1 LTRRR
6 PPPTGGTGGFSARTR
21 AEALARFQA
30 DTFDIAIIGGGIT
43 GAGIAR
49 DAAQRGLAVALME
62 KGDFASGTS
71 SKSSRMI
78 HGGLR
83 YLRQRQVHLV
93 RESLVERGVLLR
105 LAPHLVHPMPFV
117 LPVYGTSANRRLIL
131 RAGLTAYDLL
141 AGRRRLQRHRALS
154 RDTLER
160 TEPSIRGDGLQGG
173 FRYFDC
179 LVNDARLTL
188 ATVRSAD
195 RDHAAVAN
203 HVEATGV
210 LSEGGRVTGIH
221 FTDRLGGVSGTLR
234 AHVVVAAAGPWT
246 DQIRAL
252 AGAPPML
259 RPTKGIHVVV
269 ERPRLPLSSAVAFF
283 FHDRVLFAVPY
294 GDYSYIGTTDT
305 DYPGDPGQAR
315 TETDDVAYVIE
326 AANSAF
332 TVDLSPD
339 DVLST
344 WVGVRPLVY
353 EEGTPSDVGRDY
365 EIKVG
370 PEGFITIAGG
380 KLTTYRAMAEDL
392 VNRVLQQEASRLGG
406 AKPPCRTAS
415 TALPGGDL
423 DRFERYREATATA
436 LQEAWDLSRP
446 TAYHLLDTYGTEYLR
461 VLAYALH
468 SPELLQPL
476 APDMP
481 VLAAEAVY
489 AVEEEMALT
498 LEDFMA
504 RRTDLMLFE
513 PQHGL
518 EAAGRAADLMG
529 EALGWGRRQRREQVE
544 RYRQAVAGMTAFR
557 TEGEQPAS
565 LAGRRTAGAAS

>member
-1 LTRRR
+1 LTTRRPR
-6 PPPTGGTGGFSARTR
+6 PPTGGFSPRTR

-49 DAAQRGLAVALME
+49 DAAQRGLAVALLE

-71 SKSSRMI
+71 SKSSRMA

-83 YLRQRQVHLV
+83 YLAKRHVHLV

-105 LAPHLVHPMPFV
+105 LAPHLVHPMPYI
-117 LPVYGTSANRRLIL
+117 LPVYEGGPNKRFVL

-141 AGRRRLQRHRALS
+141 AGRRRLQRHRGLP
-154 RDTLER
+154 RQTLER
-160 TEPSIRGDGLQGG
+160 TEPTVRTDGLQGG

-179 LVNDARLTL
+179 VVNDARLTL
-188 ATVRSAD
+188 ATVRSAA
-195 RDHAAVAN
+195 RDHAAVASYT
-203 HVEATGV
+203 EATDV
-210 LSEGGRVTGIH
+210 LNEGGRVTGVH
-221 FTDRLGGVSGTLR
+221 FTDRLSGTTGTLR

-246 DQIRAL
+246 DQVRAL
-252 AGAPPML
+252 AGAQRIL

-269 ERPRLPLSSAVAFF
+269 GHARLPLSNAVAFAF
-283 FHDRVLFAVPY
+283 GDRMMFAVPY
-294 GDYSYIGTTDT
+294 GDYTYIGTTDT

-315 TETDDVAYVIE
+315 AETGDVAYVTE
-326 AANSAF
+326 ATNSAF
-332 TVDLSPD
+332 TVGLSPD

-344 WVGVRPLVY
+344 WAGVRPLVY

-365 EIKVG
+365 DIQVG
-370 PEGFITIAGG
+370 PEGFVTIAGG

-392 VNRVLQQEASRLGG
+392 VNTVVRQEARRLGG
-406 AKPPCRTAS
+406 ARPPCRTAS
-415 TALPGGDL
+415 TTLPGGDL
-423 DRFERYREATATA
+423 DRFERYRQAAAAA
-436 LQEAWDLSRP
+436 LEESWGLSRQ
-446 TAYHLLDTYGTEYLR
+446 AALHLPDTYGTEYLK
-461 VLAYALH
+461 VLAYARH
-468 SPELLQPL
+468 SPDLLQPL
-476 APDMP
+476 APDVP
-481 VLAAEAVY
+481 VLAAEAIY

-504 RRTDLMLFE
+504 RRTELMLFE

-529 EALGWGRRQRREQVE
+529 EALGWDRHQRNEEME
-544 RYRQAVAGMTAFR
+544 RYRQAVAAMTAFR
-557 TEGEQPAS
+557 TAGEQPA
-565 LAGRRTAGAAS
+565 AGAAS

>member
-1 LTRRR
+1 MTTKR
-6 PPPTGGTGGFSARTR
+6 PTPPTGGFSPRTR

-49 DAAQRGLAVALME
+49 DAAQRGLAVALLE

-71 SKSSRMI
+71 SKSSRMA

-83 YLRQRQVHLV
+83 YLAKRHVHLV

-105 LAPHLVHPMPFV
+105 LAPHLVHPLPYI
-117 LPVYGTSANRRLIL
+117 LPVYEGGPNKRFVL

-141 AGRRRLQRHRALS
+141 AGRRRLQRHRGLS
-154 RDTLER
+154 RQALER
-160 TEPSIRGDGLQGG
+160 TEPTVRTDGLQGG

-179 LVNDARLTL
+179 VVNDARLTL
-188 ATVRSAD
+188 ATVRSAA
-195 RDHAAVAN
+195 RDHAAVASYT
-203 HVEATGV
+203 EATDV
-210 LSEGGRVTGIH
+210 LSEGGRVTGVH
-221 FTDRLGGVSGTLR
+221 FTDRLSGTTGTLR

-246 DQIRAL
+246 DQVRAL
-252 AGAPPML
+252 AGAQRIL

-269 ERPRLPLSSAVAFF
+269 GHARLPLSNAVAFAF
-283 FHDRVLFAVPY
+283 GDRMMFAVPY
-294 GDYSYIGTTDT
+294 GDYTYIGTTDT

-315 TETDDVAYVIE
+315 AETDDVAYVTE
-326 AANSAF
+326 ATNSAF
-332 TVDLSPD
+332 TVGLSPD

-344 WVGVRPLVY
+344 WAGVRPLVY

-365 EIKVG
+365 EIQVG

-392 VNRVLQQEASRLGG
+392 VNTVVRQEARRLGG
-406 AKPPCRTAS
+406 ARPPCRTAS
-415 TALPGGDL
+415 TTLPGGDL
-423 DRFERYREATATA
+423 DRFERYRQAAAAA
-436 LQEAWDLSRP
+436 LEESWGLSRQ
-446 TAYHLLDTYGTEYLR
+446 AALHLPDTYGTEYLK
-461 VLAYALH
+461 VLAYARH
-468 SPELLQPL
+468 SPDLLQPL
-476 APDMP
+476 APDVP
-481 VLAAEAVY
+481 VLAAEAIY

-518 EAAGRAADLMG
+518 EAAGRTADLMG
-529 EALGWGRRQRREQVE
+529 EALGWDRHQRNEEME
-544 RYRQAVAGMTAFR
+544 RYRQAVAAMTAFR
-557 TEGEQPAS
+557 TAGEQPA
-565 LAGRRTAGAAS
+565 AGAAS

>member
-1 LTRRR
+1 LTTRRPR
-6 PPPTGGTGGFSARTR
+6 PPTGGFSPRTR

-49 DAAQRGLAVALME
+49 DAAQRGLAVALLE
-62 KGDFASGTS
+62 KGDFACGTS
-71 SKSSRMI
+71 SKSSRMA

-83 YLRQRQVHLV
+83 YLAQRHVHLV

-105 LAPHLVHPMPFV
+105 LAPHLVHPMPYL
-117 LPVYGTSANRRLIL
+117 LPVYEGGANTRLVL
-131 RAGLTAYDLL
+131 RVGLTAYDLL
-141 AGRRRLQRHRALS
+141 AGRRRLQRHRGLS
-154 RDTLER
+154 REALER
-160 TEPSIRGDGLQGG
+160 TEPTVRTDGLQGG

-188 ATVRSAD
+188 AIVRSAA
-195 RDHAAVAN
+195 RDHAAVASYT
-203 HVEATGV
+203 EATDV
-210 LSEGGRVTGIH
+210 LSEGGRVTGVH
-221 FTDRLGGVSGTLR
+221 FTDRLSGATGTLR

-246 DQIRAL
+246 DQVRAL
-252 AGAPPML
+252 AGAQRIL

-269 ERPRLPLSSAVAFF
+269 GHDRLPLSNAVAFAF
-283 FHDRVLFAVPY
+283 GDRMMFAAPH
-294 GDYSYIGTTDT
+294 GDYTYIGTTDT
-305 DYPGDPGQAR
+305 DYPGDPGQVRA
-315 TETDDVAYVIE
+315 ETDDVAYSIE

-332 TVDLSPD
+332 TVGLSPD

-344 WVGVRPLVY
+344 WAGVRPLVY

-365 EIKVG
+365 EIQVG
-370 PEGFITIAGG
+370 PEGFMTIAGG

-392 VNRVLQQEASRLGG
+392 VDTVVRQEARRLGG
-406 AKPPCRTAS
+406 ARPPCRTAS
-415 TALPGGDL
+415 TTLPGGDL
-423 DRFERYREATATA
+423 DRFERYRQAAAAA
-436 LQEAWDLSRP
+436 LEESWGLSRQ
-446 TAYHLLDTYGTEYLR
+446 AALHLPDTYGTEYLK
-461 VLAYALH
+461 VLAYARH
-468 SPELLQPL
+468 SPDLLQPL
-476 APDMP
+476 APDVP
-481 VLAAEAVY
+481 VLAAEAIY

-529 EALGWGRRQRREQVE
+529 EALGWDRHQRNEEME
-544 RYRQAVAGMTAFR
+544 RYRQAVAAMITFR
-557 TEGEQPAS
+557 TAREQPA
-565 LAGRRTAGAAS
+565 AGAAS

>member
-1 LTRRR
+1 MATKR
-6 PPPTGGTGGFSARTR
+6 PTPPTGGFSPRTR

-49 DAAQRGLAVALME
+49 DAAQRGLAVALLE

-71 SKSSRMI
+71 SKSSRMA

-83 YLRQRQVHLV
+83 YLAKRHVHLV

-105 LAPHLVHPMPFV
+105 LAPHLVHPLPYI
-117 LPVYGTSANRRLIL
+117 LPVYEGGPNKRFVL

-141 AGRRRLQRHRALS
+141 AGRRRLQRHRGLS
-154 RDTLER
+154 RQALER
-160 TEPSIRGDGLQGG
+160 TEPTVRTDGLQGG

-179 LVNDARLTL
+179 VVNDARLTL
-188 ATVRSAD
+188 ATVRSAA
-195 RDHAAVAN
+195 RDHAAVASYT
-203 HVEATGV
+203 EATDV
-210 LSEGGRVTGIH
+210 LSEGGRVTGVH
-221 FTDRLGGVSGTLR
+221 FTDRLSGTTGTLR

-246 DQIRAL
+246 DQVRAL
-252 AGAPPML
+252 AGAQRIL

-269 ERPRLPLSSAVAFF
+269 GHARLPLSNAVAFAF
-283 FHDRVLFAVPY
+283 GDRMMFAVPY
-294 GDYSYIGTTDT
+294 GDYTYIGTTDT

-315 TETDDVAYVIE
+315 AETDDVAYVTE
-326 AANSAF
+326 ATNSAF
-332 TVDLSPD
+332 TVGLSPD

-344 WVGVRPLVY
+344 WAGVRPLVY

-365 EIKVG
+365 EIQVG

-392 VNRVLQQEASRLGG
+392 VDTVVRQEARRLGG
-406 AKPPCRTAS
+406 ARPPCRTAS
-415 TALPGGDL
+415 TTLPGGDL
-423 DRFERYREATATA
+423 DRFERYRQAAAAA
-436 LQEAWDLSRP
+436 LEESWGLSRQ
-446 TAYHLLDTYGTEYLR
+446 AALHLPDTYGTEYLK
-461 VLAYALH
+461 VLAYARH
-468 SPELLQPL
+468 SPDLLQPL
-476 APDMP
+476 APDVP
-481 VLAAEAVY
+481 VLAAEAIY

-504 RRTDLMLFE
+504 RRTELMLFE

-529 EALGWGRRQRREQVE
+529 EALGWDRHQRNEEME
-544 RYRQAVAGMTAFR
+544 RYRQAVAAMTAFR
-557 TEGEQPAS
+557 TAGEQPA
-565 LAGRRTAGAAS
+565 AGAAS

>member
-1 LTRRR
+1 MRKR
-6 PPPTGGTGGFSARTR
+6 PPPPDGGFSARTR

-30 DTFDIAIIGGGIT
+30 DTFDIAVIGGGIT

-49 DAAQRGLAVALME
+49 DAAQRGLAVALLE

-83 YLRQRQVHLV
+83 YLRQGQVQLV
-93 RESLVERGVLLR
+93 RESLIERGVLLR

-117 LPVYGTSANRRLIL
+117 LPVYEGSANRRLVL

-154 RDTLER
+154 REALMHA
-160 TEPSIRGDGLQGG
+160 EPSIRGDGLEGG

-188 ATVRSAD
+188 ATVRSAA
-195 RDHAAVAN
+195 RYHAAVASY
-203 HVEATGV
+203 VEATGV
-210 LSEGGRVTGIH
+210 LSEGGRVTGVH
-221 FTDRLGGVSGTLR
+221 FTDSLGGVTGTVR

-252 AGAPPML
+252 AGASPIL
-259 RPTKGIHVVV
+259 RPTKGIHIVV
-269 ERPRLPLSSAVAFF
+269 ERSRLSLSSAVAFTVG
-283 FHDRVLFAVPY
+283 HRAAFAVPY
-294 GDYSYIGTTDT
+294 GDYTYIGTTDT
-305 DYPGDPGQAR
+305 DYSDDPGQAR
-315 TETDDVAYVIE
+315 AEIDDVAYVIE
-326 AANSAF
+326 VANSAF
-332 TVDLSPD
+332 TVNLSPD

-344 WVGVRPLVY
+344 WAGVRPLVT
-353 EEGTPSDVGRDY
+353 EEGAPSDVPRDY
-365 EIKVG
+365 EIQTG

-392 VNRVLQQEASRLGG
+392 VGRVLRQEAARLGG
-406 AKPPCRTAS
+406 ATPPCRTAS
-415 TALPGGDL
+415 TPLPGGDL
-423 DRFERYREATATA
+423 DRFERYRETTAAA
-436 LQEAWDLSRP
+436 LEEAWDLSRS
-446 TAYHLLDTYGTEYLR
+446 TAYHLLDTYGTEYLK
-461 VLAYALH
+461 VLAYARR
-468 SPELLQPL
+468 SPDLLRPL
-476 APDMP
+476 ALDVP

-498 LEDFMA
+498 LEDFMG
-504 RRTDLMLFE
+504 RRTELMLFE

-518 EAAGRAADLMG
+518 EAAGRAAAIMG
-529 EALGWGRRQRREQVE
+529 EALGWGRRKRHEQVE
-544 RYRQAVAGMTAFR
+544 RYRQAVAAMTAFR
-557 TEGEQPAS
+557 TEGERPA
-565 LAGRRTAGAAS
+565 AEAAS

>member
-1 LTRRR
+1 MTRRQAL
-6 PPPTGGTGGFSARTR
+6 PTGGFSARTR

-49 DAAQRGLAVALME
+49 DAAQRGLAVALLE

-83 YLRQRQVHLV
+83 YLRQRHVHLV

-105 LAPHLVHPMPFV
+105 LAPHLVHPMPYL
-117 LPVYGTSANRRLIL
+117 LPVYEGGANKRFVL

-141 AGRRRLQRHRALS
+141 AGRRRLQRHRSLS
-154 RDTLER
+154 REALER
-160 TEPSIRGDGLQGG
+160 AEPAIRTDGLQGG

-188 ATVRSAD
+188 ATARSAA
-195 RDHAAVAN
+195 RDHAAVASY
-203 HVEATGV
+203 VEATGV
-210 LSEGGRVTGIH
+210 LSEGGRVTGVH
-221 FTDRLGGVSGTLR
+221 FTDRLSGSTGTLR

-246 DQIRAL
+246 DQVRAL
-252 AGAPPML
+252 AGAPPIL

-269 ERPRLPLSSAVAFF
+269 GHARLPVSSAVAFAF
-283 FHDRVLFAVPY
+283 RDRMLFAVPY
-294 GDYSYIGTTDT
+294 GDYTYIGTTDT

-315 TETDDVAYVIE
+315 VETDDVAYVIE

-344 WVGVRPLVY
+344 WAGVRPLVY

-365 EIKVG
+365 EIQVG

-392 VNRVLQQEASRLGG
+392 VDGVVRQEARRLGG
-406 AKPPCRTAS
+406 ARPPCRTAS
-415 TALPGGDL
+415 TTLPGGDL
-423 DRFERYREATATA
+423 DRFERYREATAAA
-436 LQEAWDLSRP
+436 LEEGWGLSRQV
-446 TAYHLLDTYGTEYLR
+446 AYHLPDTYGTEYLK
-461 VLAYALH
+461 VLAYARH
-468 SPELLQPL
+468 SPDLLRPL
-476 APDMP
+476 APDVP
-481 VLAAEAVY
+481 VLAAEAIY

-518 EAAGRAADLMG
+518 EAAGRAAALMG
-529 EALGWGRRQRREQVE
+529 EALGWGRRQRHEQIE
-544 RYRQAVAGMTAFR
+544 RYREAVAAMTAFR
-557 TEGEQPAS
+557 TAGEQRACPS
-565 LAGRRTAGAAS
+565 GRRAAGAAS

>member
-1 LTRRR
+1 MTRR
-6 PPPTGGTGGFSARTR
+6 PLPTGGFSARTR

-49 DAAQRGLAVALME
+49 DAAQRGLAVALLE

-83 YLRQRQVHLV
+83 YLRQRHVHLV

-105 LAPHLVHPMPFV
+105 LAPHLVHPMPYL
-117 LPVYGTSANRRLIL
+117 LPVYEGGANKRFVL

-141 AGRRRLQRHRALS
+141 AGRRRLQRHRSLS
-154 RDTLER
+154 REALER
-160 TEPSIRGDGLQGG
+160 AEPAIRTDGLQGG

-188 ATVRSAD
+188 ATARSAA
-195 RDHAAVAN
+195 RDHAAVASY
-203 HVEATGV
+203 VEATGV
-210 LSEGGRVTGIH
+210 LSEGGRVTGVH
-221 FTDRLGGVSGTLR
+221 FTDRLNGSTGTLR

-246 DQIRAL
+246 DQVRAL
-252 AGAPPML
+252 AGAPPIL

-269 ERPRLPLSSAVAFF
+269 GHARLPVSSAVAFAF
-283 FHDRVLFAVPY
+283 RDRMLFAVPY
-294 GDYSYIGTTDT
+294 GDYTYIGTTDT

-315 TETDDVAYVIE
+315 VETDDVAYVIE

-344 WVGVRPLVY
+344 WAGVRPLVY

-365 EIKVG
+365 EIQVG

-392 VNRVLQQEASRLGG
+392 VDGVVRQEARRLGG
-406 AKPPCRTAS
+406 ARPPCRTAS
-415 TALPGGDL
+415 TTLPGGDL
-423 DRFERYREATATA
+423 DRFERYREATAAA
-436 LQEAWDLSRP
+436 LEEGWGLSRQV
-446 TAYHLLDTYGTEYLR
+446 AYHLPDTYGTEYLK
-461 VLAYALH
+461 VLAYARH
-468 SPELLQPL
+468 SPDLLRPL
-476 APDMP
+476 APDVP
-481 VLAAEAVY
+481 VLAAEAIY

-518 EAAGRAADLMG
+518 EAAGRAAALMG
-529 EALGWGRRQRREQVE
+529 EALGWGRRQRHEQIE
-544 RYRQAVAGMTAFR
+544 RYREAVAAMTAFR
-557 TEGEQPAS
+557 TAGEQRACPS
-565 LAGRRTAGAAS
+565 GRRAAGAAS

>member
-1 LTRRR
+1 LTRR
-6 PPPTGGTGGFSARTR
+6 PLPTGGFSARTR

-49 DAAQRGLAVALME
+49 DAAQRGLAVALLE

-83 YLRQRQVHLV
+83 YLRQRHVHLV

-105 LAPHLVHPMPFV
+105 LAPHLVHPMPYL
-117 LPVYGTSANRRLIL
+117 LPVYEGGANKRFVL

-141 AGRRRLQRHRALS
+141 AGRRRLQRHRSLS
-154 RDTLER
+154 REALER
-160 TEPSIRGDGLQGG
+160 AEPAIRTDGLQGG

-188 ATVRSAD
+188 ATARSAA
-195 RDHAAVAN
+195 RDHAAVASY
-203 HVEATGV
+203 VEATGV
-210 LSEGGRVTGIH
+210 LSEGGRVTGVH
-221 FTDRLGGVSGTLR
+221 FTDRLNGSTGTLR

-246 DQIRAL
+246 DQVRAL
-252 AGAPPML
+252 AGAPPIL

-269 ERPRLPLSSAVAFF
+269 GHARLPVSNAVAFAF
-283 FHDRVLFAVPY
+283 RDRMLFAVPY
-294 GDYSYIGTTDT
+294 GDYTYIGTTDT

-315 TETDDVAYVIE
+315 VETDDVAYVIE

-344 WVGVRPLVY
+344 WAGVRPLVY

-365 EIKVG
+365 EIQVG

-392 VNRVLQQEASRLGG
+392 VDGVVRQEARRLGG
-406 AKPPCRTAS
+406 ARPPCRTAS
-415 TALPGGDL
+415 TTLPGGDL
-423 DRFERYREATATA
+423 DRFERYREATAAA
-436 LQEAWDLSRP
+436 LEEGWGLSRQA
-446 TAYHLLDTYGTEYLR
+446 AYHLPDTYGTEYLK
-461 VLAYALH
+461 VLAYARH
-468 SPELLQPL
+468 SPDLLRPL
-476 APDMP
+476 APDVP
-481 VLAAEAVY
+481 VLAAEAIY

-529 EALGWGRRQRREQVE
+529 EALGWGRRQRHEQIE
-544 RYRQAVAGMTAFR
+544 RYREAVAAMTAFR
-557 TEGEQPAS
+557 TAGEQRACPS
-565 LAGRRTAGAAS
+565 GRRAAGAAS

>member
-1 LTRRR
+1 LTRR
-6 PPPTGGTGGFSARTR
+6 PLPTGGFSARTR

-49 DAAQRGLAVALME
+49 DAAQRGLAVALLE

-83 YLRQRQVHLV
+83 YLRQRHVHLV

-105 LAPHLVHPMPFV
+105 LAPHLVHPMPYL
-117 LPVYGTSANRRLIL
+117 LPVYEGGANKRFVL

-141 AGRRRLQRHRALS
+141 AGRRRLQRHRSLS
-154 RDTLER
+154 REALER
-160 TEPSIRGDGLQGG
+160 AEPAIRTDGLQGG

-188 ATVRSAD
+188 ATARSAA
-195 RDHAAVAN
+195 RDHAAVASY
-203 HVEATGV
+203 VEATGV
-210 LSEGGRVTGIH
+210 LSEGGRVTGVH
-221 FTDRLGGVSGTLR
+221 FTDRLNGTTGTLR

-246 DQIRAL
+246 DQVRAL
-252 AGAPPML
+252 AGAPPIL

-269 ERPRLPLSSAVAFF
+269 GHARLPVSNAVAFAF
-283 FHDRVLFAVPY
+283 RDRMLFAVPY
-294 GDYSYIGTTDT
+294 GDYTYIGTTDT

-315 TETDDVAYVIE
+315 VETDDVAYVIE

-344 WVGVRPLVY
+344 WAGVRPLVY

-365 EIKVG
+365 EIQVG

-392 VNRVLQQEASRLGG
+392 VDGVVRQEARRLGG
-406 AKPPCRTAS
+406 ARPPCRTAS
-415 TALPGGDL
+415 TTLPGGDL
-423 DRFERYREATATA
+423 DRFERYREATAAA
-436 LQEAWDLSRP
+436 LEEGWGLSRQV
-446 TAYHLLDTYGTEYLR
+446 AYHLPDTYGTEYLK
-461 VLAYALH
+461 VLAYARH
-468 SPELLQPL
+468 SPDLLRPL
-476 APDMP
+476 APDVP
-481 VLAAEAVY
+481 VLAAEAIY

-518 EAAGRAADLMG
+518 EAAGRAAALMG
-529 EALGWGRRQRREQVE
+529 EALGWGRRQRHEQIE
-544 RYRQAVAGMTAFR
+544 RYREAVAAMTAFR
-557 TEGEQPAS
+557 TAGEQRACPS
-565 LAGRRTAGAAS
+565 GRRAAGAAS

>member
-1 LTRRR
+1 LATKR
-6 PPPTGGTGGFSARTR
+6 PTPPTGGFSPRTR

-49 DAAQRGLAVALME
+49 DAAQRGLAVALLE

-71 SKSSRMI
+71 SKSSRMA

-83 YLRQRQVHLV
+83 YLAQRHVHLV

-105 LAPHLVHPMPFV
+105 LAPHLVHPLPYI
-117 LPVYGTSANRRLIL
+117 LPVYEGGPNKRFVL

-141 AGRRRLQRHRALS
+141 AGRRRLQRHRGLS
-154 RDTLER
+154 RQALER
-160 TEPSIRGDGLQGG
+160 TEPTVRTDGLQGG

-179 LVNDARLTL
+179 VVNDARLTL
-188 ATVRSAD
+188 ATVRSAA
-195 RDHAAVAN
+195 RDHAAVASYT
-203 HVEATGV
+203 EATDV
-210 LSEGGRVTGIH
+210 LSEGGRVTGVH
-221 FTDRLGGVSGTLR
+221 FTDRLSGTTGTLR

-246 DQIRAL
+246 DQVRAL
-252 AGAPPML
+252 AGAQRIL

-269 ERPRLPLSSAVAFF
+269 GHARLPLSNAVAFAF
-283 FHDRVLFAVPY
+283 GDRMMFAVPY
-294 GDYSYIGTTDT
+294 GDYTYIGTTDT

-315 TETDDVAYVIE
+315 AETDDVAYVTE
-326 AANSAF
+326 ATNSAF
-332 TVDLSPD
+332 TVGLSPD

-344 WVGVRPLVY
+344 WAGVRPLVY

-365 EIKVG
+365 EIQVG

-392 VNRVLQQEASRLGG
+392 VDTVVRQEARRLGG
-406 AKPPCRTAS
+406 ARPPCRTAS
-415 TALPGGDL
+415 TTLPGGDL
-423 DRFERYREATATA
+423 DRFERYRQAAAAA
-436 LQEAWDLSRP
+436 LEESWGLSRQ
-446 TAYHLLDTYGTEYLR
+446 AALHLPDTYGTEYLK
-461 VLAYALH
+461 VLAYARH
-468 SPELLQPL
+468 SPDLLQPL
-476 APDMP
+476 APDVP
-481 VLAAEAVY
+481 VLAAEAIY

-504 RRTDLMLFE
+504 RRTELMLFE

-529 EALGWGRRQRREQVE
+529 EALGWDRHQRNEEME
-544 RYRQAVAGMTAFR
+544 RYRQAVAAMIAFR
-557 TEGEQPAS
+557 TAREQPA
-565 LAGRRTAGAAS
+565 AGAAS

>member
-1 LTRRR
+1 MATRRPR
-6 PPPTGGTGGFSARTR
+6 PPTGGFSPRTR

-49 DAAQRGLAVALME
+49 DAAQRGLAVALLE

-71 SKSSRMI
+71 SKSSRMA

-83 YLRQRQVHLV
+83 YLARRHVHLV

-105 LAPHLVHPMPFV
+105 LAPHLVHPMPYI
-117 LPVYGTSANRRLIL
+117 LPVYEGGPNKRFVL

-141 AGRRRLQRHRALS
+141 AGRRRLQRHRGLS
-154 RDTLER
+154 RQALER
-160 TEPSIRGDGLQGG
+160 TEPTVRTDGLQGG

-179 LVNDARLTL
+179 VVNDARLTL
-188 ATVRSAD
+188 ATVRSAA
-195 RDHAAVAN
+195 RDHAAVASYT
-203 HVEATGV
+203 EATDV
-210 LSEGGRVTGIH
+210 LSEGGRVTGVH
-221 FTDRLGGVSGTLR
+221 FTDRLSGTTGTLR

-246 DQIRAL
+246 DQVRAL
-252 AGAPPML
+252 AGAQRIL

-269 ERPRLPLSSAVAFF
+269 GHARLPLSNAVAFAF
-283 FHDRVLFAVPY
+283 GDRMMFAVPY
-294 GDYSYIGTTDT
+294 GDYTYIGTTDT

-315 TETDDVAYVIE
+315 AETDDVAYVTE
-326 AANSAF
+326 ATNSAF
-332 TVDLSPD
+332 TVGLSPD

-344 WVGVRPLVY
+344 WAGVRPLVY

-365 EIKVG
+365 EIQVG

-392 VNRVLQQEASRLGG
+392 VNTVVRQEARRLGG
-406 AKPPCRTAS
+406 ARPPCRTAS
-415 TALPGGDL
+415 TTLPGGDL
-423 DRFERYREATATA
+423 DRFERYRQAAAAA
-436 LQEAWDLSRP
+436 LEESWGLSRQ
-446 TAYHLLDTYGTEYLR
+446 AALHLPDTYGTEYLK
-461 VLAYALH
+461 VLAYARH
-468 SPELLQPL
+468 SPDLLRPL
-476 APDMP
+476 APDVP
-481 VLAAEAVY
+481 VLAAEAIY

-529 EALGWGRRQRREQVE
+529 EALGWDRHQRNEEME
-544 RYRQAVAGMTAFR
+544 RYRQAVAAMIAFR
-557 TEGEQPAS
+557 TAGEQPA
-565 LAGRRTAGAAS
+565 AGAAS